1 MTEFSRYVFSALR
14 EGDFTLYRGS
24 GNGVSPILLL
34 VAQNASPEALKRLQH
49 EYALKAELDGTWAV
63 RPIALS
69 RYNDHLTLVLED
81 PGGEPLDRLL
91 ERRLDVSEFL
101 LIAIALTRA
110 LSRVHERGLVHKD
123 VKPAN
128 ILVGMASGSAWLTG
142 FGIASRL
149 PREHRFPEPPEAIAG
164 TLAYMAPEQTG
175 RMNRSIDSRSDLYA
189 LGVTFYEM
197 LTGTLP
203 FKASDPM
210 EWVHCHIARQADP
223 PDERARDIPMVLS
236 AIVTRLLAKIAE
248 DRYQTAAG
256 VEADLQRCLT
266 EWKAQGRIDAFPLGT
281 FDLSERLLIP
291 ERLYGRE
298 REINTLLAAFDRV
311 VSHGITELVLVSG
324 YSGIGKS
331 SVVNELHKVL
341 VPRGGLFASGKFDQY
356 KRDIPYATLAQAFQS
371 LVHLI
376 LGKSDGELGQWRD
389 SLQEAL
395 GSNGALIVDLVPDL
409 ELIIGKQQAVPALSP
424 QEMQKRFQ
432 TVFRRFVAVFA
443 RREHPLVLFL
453 DDLQW
458 LDAATLDALEQLVT
472 DPQMRYLLLVGAY
485 RDNEVR
491 PFDPLMRTIDEIR
504 KSGAIVWNVVLEP
517 LALHDVDRLIA
528 DSLHCERERAQ
539 PLARMVQE
547 KTAGNPFFVIQFL
560 SALAEDELVA
570 FDRSKGAWNWDLA
583 RIQAKGFTDNV
594 VDLMV
599 GKLSR
604 LSDKTQDALK
614 LLACLGNTAEIA
626 SLAVIQ
632 GKPEGAIDL
641 QMWDAVRAGLV
652 FRLDGSYA
660 FLHDRVQE
668 AAYSLICVDQRA
680 AVHLRIGRCLAEAMN
695 DEKLSEH
702 IFEVVSQFNHGAVLV
717 TDPNEIEWAADLNLR
732 AGRKAKASTAY
743 VSACRYFSA
752 GMALLGP
759 SGWVKRYDLAFSLT
773 LELAECTFL
782 SSQFDEAEG
791 LIAGLLQRADSKVD
805 KAAVYRLKIELHVVK
820 SENSQAVDSAL
831 ECLRLFGIEMPAHP
845 SRHEVHAEYEKIWR
859 HLGDRSI
866 ESLVDLP
873 RSTSPETHAA
883 MRVLATLISP
893 AFWTDANL
901 FDLHVCKMVNL
912 SVTRGTTDASTT
924 GYAWLGWVLCYAFN
938 RYDDGYR
945 FGKLA
950 SDLVEKWGFVVDA
963 ARVRYAIGLIVSW
976 MKPLDTSIDLFRTA
990 FRTAVETGDH
1000 AFANFSACQVI
1011 IRRILT
1017 GVALDEVWR
1026 ESAQF
1031 MDFAQQSGFRDG
1043 ADLIVSQQRFVAA
1056 LRGKTSSLSTFSDAE
1071 FDESAFEAALTADRM
1086 TTMVCWYRILK
1097 IGALFLSGEYGR
1109 ALEAV
1114 EKAKQLLWATP
1125 GEIQVLDYHFYSAL
1139 TLLSLAETI
1148 APEQHGEWH
1157 ARIIEHRRQL
1167 REWAVNCPDTF
1178 ESAAT
1183 LVDAEV
1189 ARIEGEHLDAE
1200 RLYEDAIRLAHQQG
1214 FIQNEGVA
1222 NELAARFYAAR
1233 GLETIAQTYL
1243 RNARHCYLVWGAEGK
1258 VRQLELL
1265 HPQLREKPIPASSST
1280 ATFGGPVEQ
1289 LEVEAVV
1296 KASQV
1301 LSSEIV
1307 LDQLIESLMRIAIEH
1322 AGAARGVL
1330 ILFPGDEP
1338 RIEAEATTRRGN
1350 VEVSLRRAAVTPSEL
1365 PESVLHYA
1373 IRTRESV
1380 ILDDAAAQNP
1390 FSADEYFRQRHARS
1404 VLCLPLVKQA
1414 KLIGVLYLEND
1425 LASRVFTPAR
1435 ISVLNLLS
1443 SQAAISIENARLYS
1457 ELTNEIRV
1465 RQKAEDALR
1474 ASEER
1479 WRALFEHDPVGVALI
1494 GLHGRYVAA
1503 NPAFQRMTG
1512 YSEAELRNCSPA
1524 DITHED
1530 DRAATDA
1537 IVAALAMSES
1547 NIRTIEKRYRR
1558 KDGGVTWAELS
1569 VIAIPVGGSTP
1580 LFAGVAV
1587 DITERKRAE
1596 DDLRRSEAS
1605 LTEAQQI
1612 SHTGSW
1618 RWKVGTGEV
1627 AWSDEHFRIFDFD
1640 PATTQPSYATF
1651 MERIHTDD
1659 QPSLEQALDRAVRN
1673 RSRFQHEYR
1682 IVLPGG
1688 AVKHVQS
1695 VGLPDITEAGE
1706 VEFVGT
1712 VMDITERRHAEEAL
1726 RSAQAELARVARL
1739 TTMGELVASI
1749 AHEINQPLGAIVAC
1763 AEAGLRW
1770 LNRQTPDL
1778 DEARRAME
1786 SILVCGKRAGN
1797 VIHGIRALA
1806 MKSGAHR
1813 AQLDINGAIQEVL
1826 ALTRSDLQ
1834 RHGVVLHT
1842 ELSAEVRLVFGDRVQ
1857 LQQVLLNLVTNGIE
1871 AMHAVTDRPKVL
1883 TLASK
1888 PVESGGVL
1896 VEIDDTGTGLDPVIA
1911 DRVFDSFFTTKP
1923 SGMGMGLS
1931 ICRSII
1937 DAHGGR
1943 LWMSPRVP
1951 YGTAVRFTVPTA
1963 PPVRVDDDME
1973 ERQR

>member
-1 MTEFSRYVFSALR
+1 MTEFSCYMFWTLR
-14 EGDFTLYRGS
+14 EGDLTLYRGS
-24 GNGVSPILLL
+24 GNSLSPILLV
-34 VAQNASPEALKRLQH
+34 VAKGASPEALKRLQH
-49 EYALKAELDGTWAV
+49 EYALKAELDGAWAA
-63 RPIALS
+63 RPIELS
-69 RYNDHLTLVLED
+69 RYNNRLTLVLED

-101 LIAIALTRA
+101 HIAIPLTRA
-110 LSRVHERGLVHKD
+110 LRRVHERGLIHKD
-123 VKPAN
+123 IKPAN
-128 ILVGMASGSAWLTG
+128 ILVDMASGRAWLTG
-142 FGIASRL
+142 FGIASQF
-149 PREHRFPEPPEAIAG
+149 PREYRVPEPPEAIAG

-203 FKASDPM
+203 FKANDPM
-210 EWVHCHIARQADP
+210 GWVHCHIALQADP
-223 PDERARDIPMVLS
+223 PDQRARDIPTVLS
-236 AIVTRLLAKIAE
+236 SIVMRLLAKIAE

-266 EWKAQGRIDAFPLGT
+266 DWEAHRRIAAFLLRT
-281 FDLSERLLIP
+281 RDLSERLLIP

-298 REINTLLAAFDRV
+298 REINTMLAAFDRV
-311 VSHGITELVLVSG
+311 MAHGITELVLVSG

-331 SVVNELHKVL
+331 SVVNELHKAL
-341 VPRGGLFASGKFDQY
+341 VPRGGLFASGKYDQY
-356 KRDIPYATLAQAFQS
+356 KRDIPYATLAHAFQS
-371 LVHLI
+371 LVRPI
-376 LGKSDGELGQWRD
+376 LGKSEAELGQWRD

-395 GSNGALIVDLVPDL
+395 GSNGALMVNLVPDL
-409 ELIIGKQQAVPALSP
+409 ELIIGKQPATVALSP

-432 TVFRRFVAVFA
+432 TVCRRFVAVFA

-458 LDAATLDALEQLVT
+458 LDAATLDVLEHLVT
-472 DPQMRYLLLVGAY
+472 DVEMQYLLLVGAY

-504 KSGAIVWNVVLEP
+504 KSGASVRHVVLEP
-517 LALHDVDRLIA
+517 LALDDIERLIA
-528 DSLHCERERAQ
+528 DSLHCEREHAQ
-539 PLARMVQE
+539 PLAQMVRE
-547 KTAGNPFFVIQFL
+547 KTAGNPFFVIQFI
-560 SALAEDELVA
+560 STLAEEELIA
-570 FDRSKGAWNWDLA
+570 FDRSQGAWKWDLA
-583 RIQAKGFTDNV
+583 RIRAKGFTDNV

-599 GKLSR
+599 GKLGR
-604 LSDKTQDALK
+604 LPDKTRDAMK

-626 SLAVIQ
+626 SLTSIQ
-632 GKPEGAIDL
+632 GQEEGVIDS

-652 FRLDGSYA
+652 FRLDHSYA

-668 AAYSLICVDQRA
+668 AAYSLIPVDERA
-680 AVHLRIGRCLAEAMN
+680 AFHLRIGRCLVAAMN
-695 DEKLSEH
+695 DEKLNEH
-702 IFEVVSQFNHGAVLV
+702 IFDVVNQFNHGAVLLS
-717 TDPNEIEWAADLNLR
+717 DPNEIERAADLNLL
-732 AGRKAKASTAY
+732 AGRKAKASSAH

-759 SGWVKRYDLAFSLT
+759 SGWARRYDLAFSLT
-773 LELAECTFL
+773 HEHAECMFV
-782 SSQFDEAEG
+782 SSQFDKAER
-791 LIAGLLQRADSKVD
+791 LIAELLRRADSKVD
-805 KAAVYRLKIELHVVK
+805 KAAAYRLKIELHVVK
-820 SENSQAVDSAL
+820 SENPQAVDSAL
-831 ECLRLFGIEMPAHP
+831 ECLRLFDIDLPAHP
-845 SRHEVHAEYEKIWR
+845 SRNEVHAEYEKIWR
-859 HLGDRSI
+859 YLGDRSI

-873 RSTSPETHAA
+873 RSTSPEAHAA

-912 SVTRGTTDASTT
+912 SLTHGTTDASTT
-924 GYAWLGWVLCYAFN
+924 GYAWLGWVFCYAFN

-950 SDLVEKWGFVVDA
+950 LDLVEKRGFVVDA

-976 MKPLDTSIDLFRTA
+976 MKPLATSIDLFRTA
-990 FRTAVETGDH
+990 FRTGVETGDH
-1000 AFANFSACQVI
+1000 AYANFSACQVI
-1011 IRRILT
+1011 IRLILT
-1017 GVALDEVWR
+1017 GVTLDEVER
-1026 ESAQF
+1026 EAAQF
-1031 MDFAQQSGFRDG
+1031 MDFAKRTGFRDG

-1056 LRGKTSSLSTFSDAE
+1056 MRGQTSSLSTFSDAE
-1071 FDESAFEAALTADRM
+1071 FDESAFEAQLTADRM
-1086 TTMVCWYRILK
+1086 TTMVCWYWILK

-1109 ALEAV
+1109 ALEAI

-1125 GEIQVLDYHFYSAL
+1125 GEIQVFDYHFYSAL

-1148 APEQHGEWH
+1148 PLEQHGEWH
-1157 ARIIEHRRQL
+1157 TRIIEHRRQL

-1183 LVDAEV
+1183 LVDAEL
-1189 ARIEGEHLDAE
+1189 ARIEGRHLDAE

-1214 FIQNEGVA
+1214 FIQNEGVS

-1233 GLETIAQTYL
+1233 GFESIAQTYL
-1243 RNARHCYLVWGAEGK
+1243 RNARHCYLLWGSEGK
-1258 VRQLELL
+1258 VRQLEQR
-1265 HPQLREKPIPASSST
+1265 HPQLREKPIPTASST
-1280 ATFGGPVEQ
+1280 ATFGGFVEQ
-1289 LEVEAVV
+1289 FEVETVV

-1307 LDQLIESLMRIAIEH
+1307 LDQLIERLMRIAIEH
-1322 AGAARGVL
+1322 AGAGRGVL
-1330 ILFPGDEP
+1330 ILFGDDEP
-1338 RIEAEATTRRGN
+1338 RIEAEATTSGGS
-1350 VEVSLRRAAVTPSEL
+1350 VEVSLRGAAVTPSELPESVL

-1414 KLIGVLYLEND
+1414 ELIGMLYLENH
-1425 LASRVFTPAR
+1425 LASHVFTPAR
-1435 ISVLNLLS
+1435 IAVLNLLS
-1443 SQAAISIENARLYS
+1443 SQAAISIENARLYG
-1457 ELTNEIRV
+1457 ELINENRV

-1474 ASEER
+1474 TSEDR
-1479 WRALFEHDPVGVALI
+1479 WRTLFEHVPVGV
-1494 GLHGRYVAA
+1494 GLTGPDGRYVAA

-1512 YSEAELRNCSPA
+1512 YSEAELLNRSAA
-1524 DITHED
+1524 DITHKD
-1530 DRAATDA
+1530 DRAATES
-1537 IVAALAMSES
+1537 IVTALAQGES
-1547 NIRTIEKRYRR
+1547 FTRRIEKRYRR
-1558 KDGGVTWAELS
+1558 KDGGVTWAEVS
-1569 VIAIPVGGSTP
+1569 VITVPVAGNTP

-1618 RWKVGTGEV
+1618 RWNVRTGEV
-1627 AWSDEHFRIFDFD
+1627 AWSAEHFRLFDFD
-1640 PATTQPSYATF
+1640 PTTTHPSYATF
-1651 MERIHTDD
+1651 VERIHTEDL
-1659 QPSLEQALDRAVRN
+1659 PSLEQALDQAVRN

-1682 IVLPGG
+1682 IVSPDGSI
-1688 AVKHVQS
+1688 KHMYS
-1695 VGLPDITEAGE
+1695 VGLPDVTESGE
-1706 VEFVGT
+1706 LEFVGT
-1712 VMDITERRHAEEAL
+1712 VIDITERRHGEEAL

-1749 AHEINQPLGAIVAC
+1749 AHEISQPLGAIVTN
-1763 AEAGLRW
+1763 AEAGVRW
-1770 LNRQTPDL
+1770 LNRRTPDL
-1778 DEARRAME
+1778 DEARRSMG
-1786 SILVCGKRAGN
+1786 SIISDGKRAGK

-1806 MKSGAHR
+1806 MKSERHP
-1813 AQLDINGAIQEVL
+1813 AQLDINSAIQEVL

-1842 ELSAEVRLVFGDRVQ
+1842 ELSDEVRSIFGDRVQ
-1857 LQQVLLNLVTNGIE
+1857 LQQVLLNLVTNGVE
-1871 AMHAVTDRPKVL
+1871 AMLAVTDRPKVL
-1883 TLASK
+1883 TLSSEA
-1888 PVESGGVL
+1888 VEPGAVL
-1896 VEIDDTGTGLDPVIA
+1896 VEVDDTGTGLDPTSA

-1943 LWMSPRVP
+1943 LWISPRVP
-1951 YGTAVRFTVPTA
+1951 YGTAVRFTVPMA
-1963 PPVRVDDDME
+1963 PPVR
-1973 ERQR
+1973 R